1 MSDSVVSVPSPTVMM
16 IDPSR
21 DLGRRLRLLA
31 EISTARGCGFAGL
44 ATLCLM
50 IGLSANLAATLK
62 AGGYSALLV
71 TSVLLMMA
79 QRAPGK
85 PFRHTEVWLM
95 LDEAERPPEPM
106 AQRLLAGVRRAVFLR
121 FAAYHAVAAALLL
134 TGGFVAGLPARI

>member
-1 MSDSVVSVPSPTVMM
+1 MTN
-16 IDPSR
+16 DPHH
-21 DLGRRLRLLA
+21 RLRLLA

-71 TSVLLMMA
+71 MSVLLLMA
-79 QRAPGK
+79 QRAPSK

-95 LDEAERPPEPM
+95 LDDAERPPEPL
-106 AQRLLAGVRRAVFLR
+106 AQRLLAGIRRAVFLR
-121 FAAYHAVAAALLL
+121 FAAYHAVAAVLLL
-134 TGGFVAGLPARI
+134 AGGFVAGLPGRV

>member
-1 MSDSVVSVPSPTVMM
+1 MTN
-16 IDPSR
+16 DPHH
-21 DLGRRLRLLA
+21 RLRLLA

-71 TSVLLMMA
+71 MSVLLLMA

-95 LDEAERPPEPM
+95 LDDAERPPEPL
-106 AQRLLAGVRRAVFLR
+106 AQRLLAGIRRAVFLR
-121 FAAYHAVAAALLL
+121 FAAYHAVAAVLLL
-134 TGGFVAGLPARI
+134 AGGFVAGLPGRV

>member
-1 MSDSVVSVPSPTVMM
+1 MTN
-16 IDPSR
+16 DPHH
-21 DLGRRLRLLA
+21 RLRLLA

-71 TSVLLMMA
+71 MSVLLLMA

-95 LDEAERPPEPM
+95 LDDAERPPESL
-106 AQRLLAGVRRAVFLR
+106 AQRLLAGIRRAVFLR
-121 FAAYHAVAAALLL
+121 FAAYHAVAAILLL
-134 TGGFVAGLPARI
+134 AGGFVAGLPGRV

>member
-1 MSDSVVSVPSPTVMM
+1 MSVPSPTVMM

-134 TGGFVAGLPARI
+134 TGGFIAGLPGRI

>member
-134 TGGFVAGLPARI
+134 TGGFIAGLPGRI